1 MNKIIAP
8 ILGDWAAFLVPAFF
22 FVLVGFLTG
31 ALRKNP
37 DFLVSCVPV
46 ILVIPLWT
54 YSQEHD
60 HVILLPAFILLI
72 ARILA
77 TRRWNVLS
85 VLCGLYVVLL
95 TLCHAWSL
103 LAVGLNVFDP
113 SGLGWI
119 YRIAEYSSYAV
130 MLAIA
135 ALFVRDSRHPAP
147 PAASVH
153 LVH

>member
-1 MNKIIAP
+1 M
-8 ILGDWAAFLVPAFF
+8 
-22 FVLVGFLTG
+22 
-31 ALRKNP
+31 RKAN
-37 DFLVSCVPV
+37 DFLACCVPV
-46 ILVIPLWT
+46 ALVIPCWT
-54 YSQEHD
+54 YGYAFDQG
-60 HVILLPAFILLI
+60 ILLTTIIILFGG
-72 ARILA
+72 IL
-77 TRRWNVLS
+77 TKRRWNVLS
-85 VLCGLYVVLL
+85 VLCCLYVVLL